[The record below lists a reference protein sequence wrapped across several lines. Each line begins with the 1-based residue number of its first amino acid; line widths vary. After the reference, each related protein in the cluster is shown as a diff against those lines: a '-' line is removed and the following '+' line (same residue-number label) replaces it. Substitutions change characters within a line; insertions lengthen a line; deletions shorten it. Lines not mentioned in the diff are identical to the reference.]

1 MFRHIQAYLDI
12 FRLIQAYLDILR
24 HNQAYP
30 VFIRA
35 YSETCSNPVY
45 SQPLNIQSQRYILN
59 PGIFRIR
66 SILRNLVYSEPC
78 KTSTIMLEKIAN
90 GYNYFCNNS
99 FLIPLLRQK
108 KNHEFFQYI
117 YSFYSKSI

>member
-35 YSETCSNPVY
+35 HSETFATLDILKPRIVTTLEYSEPE
-45 SQPLNIQSQRYILN
+45 
-59 PGIFRIR
+59 
-66 SILRNLVYSEPC
+66 VYSEPWH
-78 KTSTIMLEKIAN
+78 IQN
-90 GYNYFCNNS
+90 
-99 FLIPLLRQK
+99 
-108 KNHEFFQYI
+108 
-117 YSFYSKSI
+117 

>member
-35 YSETCSNPVY
+35 YSETCSTLDTLKP
-45 SQPLNIQSQRYILN
+45 R
-59 PGIFRIR
+59 IFTTLEH
-66 SILRNLVYSEPC
+66 SEPEVYSEPWH
-78 KTSTIMLEKIAN
+78 IQN
-90 GYNYFCNNS
+90 
-99 FLIPLLRQK
+99 
-108 KNHEFFQYI
+108 
-117 YSFYSKSI
+117 